1 MVAMMLKMFQAQIAI
16 AFASHWKDFGFIILY
31 S

>member
-1 MVAMMLKMFQAQIAI
+1 MVAMMLKMLQAQIAI
-16 AFASHWKDFGFIILY
+16 AFASHWKNLGFIILY